1 MLWVRI
7 SIRARC
13 TTIFDKVYQW
23 LAAGR
28 WFSPGPPFSSIKQN
42 WPPRYNRNIV
52 ESGDKHHQT
61 NIYICVCVLYLFFW
75 RATNSGAA
83 QGVAHSRYG
92 YWLTPDFSAV
102 RARVAQSFF
111 FFFFCVVFHWS
122 FYLVRLRITVS
133 DYPFGI
139 LKLFF
144 YKTVLYADMTSSLL
158 LFL

>member
-13 TTIFDKVYQW
+13 TTLCDKVYQW

-42 WPPRYNRNIV
+42 WPPDITEILLEVAINTI
-52 ESGDKHHQT
+52 KQT
-61 NIYICVCVLYLFFW
+61 YIYVCVCALYLFFW
-75 RATNSGAA
+75 RTTNSGAA
-83 QGVAHSRYG
+83 QGFAHSRYATG
-92 YWLTPDFSAV
+92 WHQILVQFV
-102 RARVAQSFF
+102 HVLLNLFF
-111 FFFFCVVFHWS
+111 LCVCVVFRWS
-122 FYLVRLRITVS
+122 FYLVRLRIMVS

>member
-13 TTIFDKVYQW
+13 TTLCDKVYQW

-42 WPPRYNRNIV
+42 WSPRYNRNIV

-83 QGVAHSRYG
+83 QGVAHSRYATG
-92 YWLTPDFSAV
+92 WHPILVQFVHVLLNIFFS
-102 RARVAQSFF
+102 FL
-111 FFFFCVVFHWS
+111 FFCVCSVSLIILVGPSSNYGFWLPLW
-122 FYLVRLRITVS
+122 YLKVVYTYI
-133 DYPFGI
+133 YI
-139 LKLFF
+139 
-144 YKTVLYADMTSSLL
+144 
-158 LFL
+158 